1 MSKQLEYIIKLVLQ
15 EQFKTKPKLV
25 TKTALLDGKAT
36 NFIKTEVCPKLGI
49 NPNALTTDPRINGFQ
64 VIIERKGDVSV
75 DPDETAEILYTPE
88 QLQEDV
94 LDYLETSIGGVWAR
108 SRSAGY
114 FWFISGDIDAK
125 DTKNEKKRA
134 RYKVVCTYVK
144 ADMISQFKRVKI
156 NSSTPGWLKTF
167 KQGGLVFD
175 INKINISDWVVRI
188 KDPAEKP
195 ELLSIGDTPKQP
207 ETSTTTTKQGI
218 PVLDL
223 TPDKISNEILNSIIV
238 PAGGFKV
245 GLKDDNEFYKV
256 QVLML
261 RFAESIG
268 RVENK
273 AWYNNVKNA
282 LNTKENRGDFW
293 DGMPVLKKLGGTQQI
308 ISVIKDLL
316 KYKDLNPDIV
326 TSDFID
332 LLRTKLK

>member
-1 MSKQLEYIIKLVLQ
+1 MMSKHLEDIIRKFIN
-15 EQFKTKPKLV
+15 EQARPKLV
-25 TKTALLDGKAT
+25 KQAERLDQKGVQ
-36 NFIKTEVCPKLGI
+36 FIKSNVCPKLGI
-49 NPNALTTDPRINGFQ
+49 NPNEVDSMDRIYGLRV
-64 VIIERKGDVSV
+64 VINRKGEVTPTGEISDTSKY
-75 DPDETAEILYTPE
+75 DES
-88 QLQEDV
+88 QLQQDV
-94 LDYLETSIGGVWAR
+94 LNYLDTSIGGVWAK
-108 SRSAGY
+108 AKGTGWY
-114 FWFISGDIDAK
+114 WFLSTDQSKQSSTK
-125 DTKNEKKRA
+125 DERRRA
-134 RYKVVCTYVK
+134 TYSVICTYVN
-144 ADMISQFKRVKI
+144 ASLISKLKRMQI
-156 NSSTPGWLKTF
+156 SSSTKGWIKTF
-167 KQGGLVFD
+167 KTGGLVFD
-175 INKINISDWVVRI
+175 LNSIVENEWQVKI

-207 ETSTTTTKQGI
+207 ETSTTTTNQGV

-238 PAGGFKV
+238 PDGGFKV

-268 RVENK
+268 SVENK

-308 ISVIKDLL
+308 ISVIKNHL